1 MTSEK
6 IDIWIVE
13 DDPFLR
19 ESYVALVE
27 SSDRYVVTRT
37 FHSGEE
43 ATTALSHLNKGN
55 HYALP
60 KIILMDIELPG
71 MSGVE
76 CTDRIKAKF
85 QNIIIIMVTVYED
98 SELVFNSLK
107 AGASGYITK
116 SSDYVQLIGAINEIL
131 EGGAPMSSKIAKLVI
146 ESFHRNYNSPLSKRE
161 SQILQLVA
169 AGKTF
174 TQISEQLF
182 IARETTK
189 THIRNIYRKL
199 EVNCRAD
206 AIAKA
211 TKEHLI

>member
-1 MTSEK
+1 MIDNK

-13 DDPFLR
+13 DDQYLR
-19 ESYVALVE
+19 ESYIDLVE
-27 SSDRYVVTRT
+27 SSERFVVTNT
-37 FHSGEE
+37 FRAGEDAI
-43 ATTALSHLNKGN
+43 ATLNQLSKIN
-55 HYALP
+55 HHALP

-85 QNIIIIMVTVYED
+85 SNIIIIMVTVYED

-116 SSDYVQLIGAINEIL
+116 SSDYIQLINAITEII
-131 EGGAPMSSKIAKLVI
+131 EGGAPMSSKIAKMVI

-174 TQISEQLF
+174 TQISEELF